1 MADKKQPVLSIENLT
16 MDFELGKTCHAVR
29 DTSVRIEPGEMVA
42 LVGESGCGK
51 TMTALAA
58 IGLQPRNAK
67 IPQGKILFDGS
78 ELRGLTE
85 DQWNQYRGRKIGRA
99 HV

>member
-58 IGLQPRNAK
+58 IGLQPGTPRS
-67 IPQGKILFDGS
+67 P
-78 ELRGLTE
+78 
-85 DQWNQYRGRKIGRA
+85 RA
-99 HV
+99 RSCSTALSCGALQRTSGTNTGAGTSP